1 MEDMEFSH
9 SDSDETDIE
18 ERYSCFKKRNIAG
31 GKQKSSKKQKRDD
44 DECKCCYYFTLPSI
58 LYHFL
63 MF

>member
-1 MEDMEFSH
+1 MEDMESSH

-44 DECKCCYYFTLPSI
+44 DESVVI
-58 LYHFL
+58 ISLYLLSFIT
-63 MF
+63 F

>member
-44 DECKCCYYFTLPSI
+44 DESVVI
-58 LYHFL
+58 ISLYLLSFIT
-63 MF
+63 F

>member
-31 GKQKSSKKQKRDD
+31 GKQKSSKKQK
-44 DECKCCYYFTLPSI
+44 EMMTKVSVVI
-58 LYHFL
+58 ISLYLLSFIT
-63 MF
+63 F